1 MIESLRDMT
10 HKSSSYEDLY
20 KERATNNLLHRMED
34 RVNEESLDATRARI
48 LGMSHH
54 DPRHQKLILL
64 SERSNDLRP
73 ESMSRRDKLRANF
86 LAKDW
91 RRHRRTQS
99 ND

>member
-10 HKSSSYEDLY
+10 HMSSSYENLD
-20 KERATNNLLHRMED
+20 KERTANKLFHRMED
-34 RVNEESLDATRARI
+34 RVNDDSLDATRARI

-54 DPRHQKLILL
+54 GPRHQTLILF

-86 LAKDW
+86 LTKDW